1 MRCPTLPPTSRTMA
15 RRTCNP
21 SQPPPAHAMRT
32 SATPP
37 PPTGQD
43 RTWNIEPRSW
53 RSSSR
58 ETCFAPSGGRR
69 RRRGIMS
76 CHAMPC
82 HAMPSALHPSFDLRA
97 HGVMWTTRAR
107 GGMSMGK
114 ASWQS
119 APSAPWICDSSSPHP
134 PPLRGIMA
142 SLLASTLAADSG
154 PRRKHAG
161 FFFFR
166 FLYVPTAG

>member
-1 MRCPTLPPTSRTMA
+1 
-15 RRTCNP
+15 
-21 SQPPPAHAMRT
+21 
-32 SATPP
+32 
-37 PPTGQD
+37 
-43 RTWNIEPRSW
+43 
-53 RSSSR
+53 
-58 ETCFAPSGGRR
+58 
-69 RRRGIMS
+69 
-76 CHAMPC
+76 
-82 HAMPSALHPSFDLRA
+82 MPSALHPSFDLRA

-134 PPLRGIMA
+134 PPLRGMA